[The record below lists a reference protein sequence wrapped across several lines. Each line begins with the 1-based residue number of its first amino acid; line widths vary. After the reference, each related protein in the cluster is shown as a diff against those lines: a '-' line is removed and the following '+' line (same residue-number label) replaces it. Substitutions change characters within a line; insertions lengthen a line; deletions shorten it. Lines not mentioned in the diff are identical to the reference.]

1 MDAYKNPALSP
12 EERASDLLSRMTLR
26 EKIGQLTQRLYGF
39 GIYRREGDEIR
50 FDEDFRAEVERYS
63 GIGTIYGLHRAD
75 PWSARDFETGLVGS
89 LAVKARNQL
98 QKYVIDTNTNDTR
111 VGLTV
116 KQTETNTLDIS
127 ASAAIINLVGLF
139 LYVVI
144 VPIAVLAA
152 GLVVFLRRR
161 HL

>member
-1 MDAYKNPALSP
+1 MDYSKKTELRIMSHNIWCGPVYNRDLHMRDIYMRYLPDVLGNSTFGNKALVT
-12 EERASDLLSRMTLR
+12 DLFKKL
-26 EKIGQLTQRLYGF
+26 
-39 GIYRREGDEIR
+39 
-50 FDEDFRAEVERYS
+50 
-63 GIGTIYGLHRAD
+63 
-75 PWSARDFETGLVGS
+75 
-89 LAVKARNQL
+89 
-98 QKYVIDTNTNDTR
+98 TNTNDTR

-152 GLVVFLRRR
+152 GLVIFLRRR

>member
-1 MDAYKNPALSP
+1 MENYKNPALSP

-50 FDEDFRAEVERYS
+50 FDDEFRAEVERYS

-89 LAVKARNQL
+89 LAVKARN
-98 QKYVIDTNTNDTR
+98 
-111 VGLTV
+111 
-116 KQTETNTLDIS
+116 
-127 ASAAIINLVGLF
+127 
-139 LYVVI
+139 
-144 VPIAVLAA
+144 
-152 GLVVFLRRR
+152 
-161 HL
+161 